1 MSILAQG
8 FAGIKTQGFK
18 YPGCGVQGPSNT

>member
-8 FAGIKTQGFK
+8 FAGMKTRGFK
-18 YPGCGVQGPSNT
+18 YPGCGVQGPSHT